1 MVHSFVARVAVLLVS
16 LVFPATLCA
25 FTAQAQNA
33 PCLRIGS
40 SFGDKHSTDDLME
53 GNMRAVLASLGLCA
67 EIVKGPP
74 KRLTEALLRGEID
87 GELVRVKEYGRA
99 VAAKA
104 ILVDEP
110 LAEANGY
117 LIARAGIDLAETA
130 EPSLSI
136 GILRGV
142 RWHQA
147 ASADAKKIAIANN
160 MDQLTE
166 MLRNGRVDAILVGG
180 FLREEY
186 PELAGLPSRIVY
198 RTTLHFVLHRSH
210 ADIADEIAEGIRV
223 FRGKGCSFL
232 MAKGGTACSES
243 SDIEGGLAQ
252 SPAAAPLPG

>member
-1 MVHSFVARVAVLLVS
+1 MGRAFAAVSAMLL
-16 LVFPATLCA
+16 LAMTAAGTLS
-25 FTAQAQNA
+25 AQEA

-53 GNMRAVLASLGLCA
+53 GNMRAVLASLDLCA

-117 LIARAGIDLAETA
+117 LIARAGIDLAETT
-130 EPSLSI
+130 EPGLSI

-186 PELAGLPSRIVY
+186 PELAGLPSKVVY

-210 ADIADEIAEGIRV
+210 ADIADQIAEGIRV

-252 SPAAAPLPG
+252 NPAAAPLPG